1 MTDLT
6 FHGNNY
12 SKYLLD
18 STEMYIIHIVGSL
31 VDTNDWNILF
41 FYTCTCTGN
50 ICQIG
55 LKCSDPRVLLDM
67 TEIYRYREIILDMY
81 TLAGNILSDRTKVYF
96 IGSVN

>member
-41 FYTCTCTGN
+41 FLYMY
-50 ICQIG
+50 
-55 LKCSDPRVLLDM
+55 V
-67 TEIYRYREIILDMY
+67 YREY
-81 TLAGNILSDRTKVYF
+81 LSDRTEMFWSKSIVRYDWNIPLQGDYFGHVYF
-96 IGSVN
+96 DREYFVR

>member
-31 VDTNDWNILF
+31 VDTND
-41 FYTCTCTGN
+41 
-50 ICQIG
+50 
-55 LKCSDPRVLLDM
+55 
-67 TEIYRYREIILDMY
+67 
-81 TLAGNILSDRTKVYF
+81 
-96 IGSVN
+96 